1 MKDMKRKRI
10 TKSKKHKA
18 TRFIQRNIK
27 NKTVSFILVAF
38 IAFGFYYYNEIY
50 LNSLETAIVYNKD
63 YQKISCVDGDT
74 FKLDDTYIRLLAI
87 DTPETVK
94 PNHPE
99 EPFSK
104 EASTLTCDLIIHA
117 DDITLKQDTGNE
129 IDKYGRTLA
138 WVYVDDV
145 LLQEIILEK
154 GYGEIKYVHK
164 PSVDKSILSK
174 LKTAEKNAKA
184 QNLGIW
190 EN

>member
-1 MKDMKRKRI
+1 MKRKRI
-10 TKSKKHKA
+10 TKRKKHKA
-18 TRFIQRNIK
+18 TRFIKRNIK

-50 LNSLETAIVYNKD
+50 LNNLETAIVYHKD
-63 YQKISCVDGDT
+63 YQKITCVDGDT

-99 EPFSK
+99 GPFGK
-104 EASTLTCDLIIHA
+104 EASSLTCDLIIHA
-117 DDITLKQDTGNE
+117 DDITLKQDKGNE

-145 LLQEIILEK
+145 LLQEILLEK
-154 GYGEIKYVHK
+154 GYGEIKYVHN

-174 LKTAEKNAKA
+174 LKVAEKNAQA
-184 QNLGIW
+184 HNLGIW